1 MNRFTL
7 SIIAAAIALPALA
20 QQAVPST
27 SAAPQPKIV
36 ASINGETITSQQLDL
51 LYDRLGTKVHDEYD
65 KNGGKAA
72 FLEAYLRKRLVVQE
86 ALKAGFDKR
95 PDVRADMEASKES
108 TLFDRYV
115 RDVVAAPIVT
125 NDEIR
130 KYYTD
135 NPEQFRTPELVHA
148 RHILIT
154 AGNGPGGKTD
164 AQAREMIEKIAA
176 ELRQQNVFPAGT
188 APEVANR
195 LVLAHFADAARK
207 HSEDPGSAEVGGDLG
222 WAERG
227 KFDPVFDEAAWG
239 LRKGTVS
246 GIIKSSFGYHLIAVE
261 DKKAAGVE
269 SFADAQPKIREYLM
283 TQHAADVVSAVG
295 KLVTDL
301 RRQSTVNVY
310 KENIK

>member
-20 QQAVPST
+20 QQAVP
-27 SAAPQPKIV
+27 AAPAASQPKIV
-36 ASINGETITSQQLDL
+36 ASINGENITQEQLDL
-51 LYDRLGTKVHDEYD
+51 LYDRLGTKVRDEYE

-86 ALKAGFDKR
+86 ALKSGFDKR

-115 RDVVAAPIVT
+115 RDVVSAPIVT
-125 NDEIR
+125 PEEIR
-130 KYYTD
+130 KYYND
-135 NPEQFRTPELVHA
+135 NPEQFQTQELVHA
-148 RHILIT
+148 RHILIMP
-154 AGNGPGGKTD
+154 GNGPGAKTD
-164 AQAREMIEKIAA
+164 AQAKEMIEKVAA

-188 APEVANR
+188 APDVANR
-195 LVLAHFADAARK
+195 LVLAHFADAAK
-207 HSEDPGSAEVGGDLG
+207 KYSEDPGSAELGGDLG

-227 KFDPVFDEAAWG
+227 KFDPTFDEAAWS

-261 DKKAAGVE
+261 DKKPAGAE
-269 SFADAQPKIREYLM
+269 PFAEAQSKIREYLM
-283 TQHAADVVSAVG
+283 TQHAADVVNAVG
-295 KLVTDL
+295 KLVTEL
-301 RRQSTVNVY
+301 RQHSSVNVY